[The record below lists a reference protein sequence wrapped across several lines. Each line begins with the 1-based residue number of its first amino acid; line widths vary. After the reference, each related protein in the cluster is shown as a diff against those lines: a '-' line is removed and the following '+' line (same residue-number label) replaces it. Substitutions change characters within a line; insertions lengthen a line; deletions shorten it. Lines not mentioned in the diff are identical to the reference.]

1 MTDDVR
7 DAKCPECMA
16 AQKRFES
23 ISLKYAVD
31 SVDWAEAEAAI
42 RDLCRPVLG
51 GAAVDGDSH
60 GVPPLVEVVKAAI
73 EKLREVQP
81 PSLLERLDELRP
93 QMDGPGW
100 LARDAER
107 DIITFFLRDAENIQP
122 PAEGKP

>member
-7 DAKCPECMA
+7 DAKCPECQA
-16 AQKRFES
+16 TQKRFEE
-23 ISLKYAVD
+23 ISLKYAAD
-31 SVDWAEAEAAI
+31 SVDWADAEDAI

-60 GVPPLVEVVKAAI
+60 GVPPLVEIVKATI
-73 EKLREVQP
+73 EKLMAAHP
-81 PSLLERLDELRP
+81 LSLLKRLDELRP

-107 DIITFFLRDAENIQP
+107 DIITFFLRDAWNIP
-122 PAEGKP
+122 PATEVKP